1 MSTYKD
7 YLNCHLSLQQNTF
20 GAMIII
26 IMIMTKI
33 TRMIIIIIIIIIII
47 MIIIIIIIMIIIIE
61 VIIIKTIKFT
71 NVISYHKP
79 RLGSTGTVYLACLVM
94 G

>member
-33 TRMIIIIIIIIIII
+33 TRMIIIIIIIII
-47 MIIIIIIIMIIIIE
+47 MIIIKIIIIIIIE

>member
-7 YLNCHLSLQQNTF
+7 YLNCHLSLQHNTF

-33 TRMIIIIIIIIIII
+33 TRMIIIIIII
-47 MIIIIIIIMIIIIE
+47 MIIIIIIIIIIIE

>member
-26 IMIMTKI
+26 IMIMKKI
-33 TRMIIIIIIIIIII
+33 TSMIIIIIIII
-47 MIIIIIIIMIIIIE
+47 
-61 VIIIKTIKFT
+61 KTIKFM
-71 NVISYHKP
+71 NVNTSP
-79 RLGSTGTVYLACLVM
+79 N
-94 G
+94 

>member
-26 IMIMTKI
+26 IMIMKKI
-33 TRMIIIIIIIIIII
+33 TSMIIITIIIII
-47 MIIIIIIIMIIIIE
+47 
-61 VIIIKTIKFT
+61 IIIKTIKFT
-71 NVISYHKP
+71 NVNTSP
-79 RLGSTGTVYLACLVM
+79 N
-94 G
+94 